1 MMLLA
6 VMAPCGPFVPT
17 ARIGIS
23 AGIGGTSVM
32 LGTGDFVGI
41 RTGLSRNGGNMM
53 RKQIIA
59 ALLAAVTLSPAARA
73 QGVVMVP
80 DVSYDMALV
89 MATTAI
95 EQCRS
100 RGFAVGVSVV
110 DRGGHV
116 LVTLRD
122 DAAAHHTVE
131 LAQRKAYT
139 SRVFRQTTRAFS
151 QRLIDNP
158 ISAGLGTTS
167 GVVASLG
174 GLPIKVGEQTIGG
187 IGVSGAPGGEN
198 DEACAQ
204 AGIDKVADRLK

>member
-1 MMLLA
+1 
-6 VMAPCGPFVPT
+6 
-17 ARIGIS
+17 
-23 AGIGGTSVM
+23 
-32 LGTGDFVGI
+32 
-41 RTGLSRNGGNMM
+41 M

-198 DEACAQ
+198 DSHRA
-204 AGIDKVADRLK
+204 L

>member
-1 MMLLA
+1 
-6 VMAPCGPFVPT
+6 
-17 ARIGIS
+17 
-23 AGIGGTSVM
+23 
-32 LGTGDFVGI
+32 
-41 RTGLSRNGGNMM
+41 M
-53 RKQIIA
+53 RKQTLA
-59 ALLAAVTLSPAARA
+59 ALLVAMTLSSSAGA
-73 QGVVMVP
+73 QGLIMVP

-122 DAAAHHTVE
+122 HAAAHHTVE

-174 GLPIKVGEQTIGG
+174 GLPIKVGGQTVGG

>member
-1 MMLLA
+1 MQ
-6 VMAPCGPFVPT
+6 
-17 ARIGIS
+17 
-23 AGIGGTSVM
+23 
-32 LGTGDFVGI
+32 
-41 RTGLSRNGGNMM
+41 
-53 RKQIIA
+53 KQILA
-59 ALLAAVTLSPAARA
+59 ALLAAITLSPPAGA
-73 QGVVMVP
+73 QGLVMVR

-122 DAAAHHTVE
+122 HKAAHHTVE

-158 ISAGLGTTS
+158 ISAGLGITS
-167 GVVASLG
+167 GVINTLG
-174 GLPIKVGEQTIGG
+174 GLPIKVGDETIGG

-204 AGIDKVADRLK
+204 AGLDKVADHLK

>member
-1 MMLLA
+1 
-6 VMAPCGPFVPT
+6 
-17 ARIGIS
+17 
-23 AGIGGTSVM
+23 
-32 LGTGDFVGI
+32 
-41 RTGLSRNGGNMM
+41 M
-53 RKQIIA
+53 RKQTLA
-59 ALLAAVTLSPAARA
+59 ALLAAMTLPSWAGA
-73 QGVVMVP
+73 QGLIMVP

-122 DAAAHHTVE
+122 HAAAHHTVE

-174 GLPIKVGEQTIGG
+174 GLPIKVGQQTIGG

>member
-1 MMLLA
+1 MLKFASVLA
-6 VMAPCGPFVPT
+6 
-17 ARIGIS
+17 
-23 AGIGGTSVM
+23 
-32 LGTGDFVGI
+32 
-41 RTGLSRNGGNMM
+41 
-53 RKQIIA
+53 
-59 ALLAAVTLSPAARA
+59 LAACLFPFPAAT
-73 QGVVMVP
+73 QGLVMVR

-95 EQCRS
+95 ERCRS
-100 RGFAVGVSVV
+100 QGFKVGVSVV

-122 DAAAHHTVE
+122 HGAAHHTIE

-151 QRLIDNP
+151 QRLLDNP
-158 ISAGLGTTS
+158 ISRGLGTTS
-167 GVVASLG
+167 GVIATLG
-174 GLPIKVGEQTIGG
+174 GLPIKLGDETIGG

-204 AGIDKVADRLK
+204 AGIDKVAEQLK

>member
-1 MMLLA
+1 MEPPM
-6 VMAPCGPFVPT
+6 
-17 ARIGIS
+17 
-23 AGIGGTSVM
+23 
-32 LGTGDFVGI
+32 
-41 RTGLSRNGGNMM
+41 SR
-53 RKQIIA
+53 KF
-59 ALLAAVTLSPAARA
+59 ALLAAVLAAFSASSPSAS
-73 QGVVMVP
+73 QGVVTVR

-89 MATTAI
+89 MAQTAL
-95 EQCRS
+95 EHCRQEN
-100 RGFAVGVSVV
+100 FKVGVSVV

-204 AGIDKVADRLK
+204 AGIDKVAEQLK

>member
-1 MMLLA
+1 MLNHLRAIALTA
-6 VMAPCGPFVPT
+6 VVLP
-17 ARIGIS
+17 
-23 AGIGGTSVM
+23 
-32 LGTGDFVGI
+32 L
-41 RTGLSRNGGNMM
+41 
-53 RKQIIA
+53 
-59 ALLAAVTLSPAARA
+59 PASA
-73 QGVVMVP
+73 QGLVTVR

-95 EQCRS
+95 EHCRS
-100 RGFAVGVSVV
+100 RGFKIGVSVV

-122 DAAAHHTVE
+122 HGAAHHTVE

-151 QRLIDNP
+151 QRLLDNP
-158 ISAGLGTTS
+158 ISRGLGTTS
-167 GVVASLG
+167 GVVATLG
-174 GLPIKVGEQTIGG
+174 GLPIKLGEETIGG

-204 AGIDKVADRLK
+204 AGLDKVAEHLK

>member
-1 MMLLA
+1 
-6 VMAPCGPFVPT
+6 
-17 ARIGIS
+17 
-23 AGIGGTSVM
+23 
-32 LGTGDFVGI
+32 
-41 RTGLSRNGGNMM
+41 M
-53 RKQIIA
+53 RKQTLA
-59 ALLAAVTLSPAARA
+59 ALLAAMTLSSPAGA
-73 QGVVMVP
+73 QGLIMVP

-122 DAAAHHTVE
+122 HAAAHHTVE

-174 GLPIKVGEQTIGG
+174 GLPIKVKDQTVGG

>member
-1 MMLLA
+1 
-6 VMAPCGPFVPT
+6 
-17 ARIGIS
+17 
-23 AGIGGTSVM
+23 
-32 LGTGDFVGI
+32 
-41 RTGLSRNGGNMM
+41 M
-53 RKQIIA
+53 REQIIA
-59 ALLAAVTLSPAARA
+59 GLLAAVTLSSAARA

-80 DVSYDMALV
+80 DVSYDLALV

-95 EQCRS
+95 EQCRG

>member
-1 MMLLA
+1 L
-6 VMAPCGPFVPT
+6 
-17 ARIGIS
+17 
-23 AGIGGTSVM
+23 
-32 LGTGDFVGI
+32 
-41 RTGLSRNGGNMM
+41 
-53 RKQIIA
+53 RKQTLA
-59 ALLAAVTLSPAARA
+59 ALLVAMTLSSSAGA
-73 QGVVMVP
+73 QGLVMVP

-100 RGFAVGVSVV
+100 RGFAVAVSVV

-122 DAAAHHTVE
+122 HAAAHHTVE

-174 GLPIKVGEQTIGG
+174 GLPIKVGAQTVGG

-204 AGIDKVADRLK
+204 AGLDKVVDRLK

>member
-1 MMLLA
+1 
-6 VMAPCGPFVPT
+6 
-17 ARIGIS
+17 
-23 AGIGGTSVM
+23 
-32 LGTGDFVGI
+32 
-41 RTGLSRNGGNMM
+41 MM

-158 ISAGLGTTS
+158 ISAGLGTS
-167 GVVASLG
+167 SPRSAAFQS
-174 GLPIKVGEQTIGG
+174 
-187 IGVSGAPGGEN
+187 
-198 DEACAQ
+198 
-204 AGIDKVADRLK
+204 R